1 MRSRRRAQPH
11 PWDEDPCPGVRSPPL
26 RLPLG
31 RLLVATLVATQ
42 PSPAQ
47 EDSRLRSD
55 LTQALDTYSLR
66 NVRWGVLVVSLDQ
79 GDTLFS
85 VEQNAALA
93 PASNLK
99 LLTTAA
105 ALRRLGA
112 DFRFQ
117 TYLLTDGV
125 VSHGVLHGDLVFYGT
140 GDPGISD
147 RFFSHKDEV
156 LRMLVDQLD
165 QLGITSVTG
174 RLIADAS
181 HLPGPLRPTGWDPN
195 DLNDH
200 FAGAVSALSYN
211 ENVVSFRVVA
221 GDRSGVRP
229 EVHTVPDHA
238 GLDVVNNALTVAG
251 RARPRL
257 SILRDNPLDPIRI
270 EGRVTRGARDV
281 WRQMTVSSPPRFAAS
296 ALRGVLV
303 ERGIRV
309 QGGIHVVD
317 TPANSIVGRV
327 TAPRAQ
333 GRSRTRI
340 LAKHVS
346 APLREYLAVVNKRS
360 NNLYAELLFRT
371 VGRTVE
377 GRGSPVASSR
387 AVLDAVA
394 ELGVPIAGLVL
405 LDGSGLSA
413 GSRVTAGAFVALL
426 AGMAETEQWPV
437 YLASLPVAGRRRELG
452 RMYRT
457 AAAGNLRAKT
467 GTIEGVSALSGMVR
481 SRDQERLAFSIL
493 SNGAPSTTRAKRAE
507 NVIGA
512 RLAQFARVPGRAPPV
527 TVTEAAPEP
536 RDEGDDG
543 RYRVRSSE
551 SLSVIA
557 HRLGLTLD
565 AMLRANPRVEP
576 NRILAGQWLAIPQP
590 GGGDSDGA

>member
-1 MRSRRRAQPH
+1 MRSLH
-11 PWDEDPCPGVRSPPL
+11 L
-26 RLPLG
+26 RLLLG
-31 RLLVATLVATQ
+31 GLLVAALTATQ
-42 PSPAQ
+42 RSEAQ
-47 EDSRLRSD
+47 EVSRLRSD
-55 LTQALDTYSLR
+55 LTEALETYR
-66 NVRWGVLVVSLDQ
+66 WPDVQWGVLVVSLDQ

-85 VEQNAALA
+85 VEPNAALV

-125 VSHGVLHGDLVFYGT
+125 VSHGVLRGDLVLYGT

-147 RFFSHKDEV
+147 RFFSQKDEV
-156 LRMLVDQLD
+156 FQLLVDQLE

-181 HLPGPLRPTGWDPN
+181 HLPGPLRPTGWDPA

-221 GDRSGVRP
+221 GARSGVRP

-251 RARPRL
+251 RASPRL
-257 SILRDNPLDPIRI
+257 AILRENPLDPIRI
-270 EGRVTRGARDV
+270 EGRVTRGTRDV
-281 WRQMTVSSPPRFAAS
+281 WRQMTVSSPPHFAAS
-296 ALRGVLV
+296 ALRAVLV

-309 QGGIHVVD
+309 QGGIHVVE

-327 TAPRAQ
+327 TAPRTQ
-333 GRSRTRI
+333 GRNRTRI

-346 APLREYLAVVNKRS
+346 APLRVYLAVVNKRS

-371 VGRTVE
+371 VGRIVE
-377 GRGSPVASSR
+377 GRGSPAASAR

-394 ELGVPIAGLVL
+394 ELGVPIADLVL

-413 GSRVTAGAFVALL
+413 GSRVTAGAFVALI

-437 YLASLPVAGRRRELG
+437 YWASLPVAGQRRELG

-467 GTIEGVSALSGMVR
+467 GTIEGVSALTGMVR

-493 SNGAPSTTRAKRAE
+493 SNGTPSTTRAKRVE
-507 NVIGA
+507 NIIGA
-512 RLAQFARVPGRAPPV
+512 RLAQFARAPGRAPLV
-527 TVTEAAPEP
+527 TVAEAAPAAGENG
-536 RDEGDDG
+536 DEGDDG
-543 RYRVRSSE
+543 RYRVRRGE

-557 HRLGLTLD
+557 QRHGLTLD

-576 NRILAGQWLAIPQP
+576 NRIFAGQWLTIPQP
-590 GGGDSDGA
+590 GGGG

>member
-1 MRSRRRAQPH
+1 MKYYYILTTMTKRKFTERTTQGIAVYIIGLNLLGYRWQDAQ
-11 PWDEDPCPGVRSPPL
+11 
-26 RLPLG
+26 
-31 RLLVATLVATQ
+31 
-42 PSPAQ
+42 
-47 EDSRLRSD
+47 
-55 LTQALDTYSLR
+55 
-66 NVRWGVLVVSLDQ
+66 WGVLVVSLDQ

-85 VEQNAALA
+85 VAPDAPLT

-117 TYLLTDGV
+117 TYLLTEGV
-125 VSHGVLHGDLVFYGT
+125 VSHGVLRGDLVLYGT

-147 RFFSHKDEV
+147 RFFSAKDEV
-156 LRMLVDQLD
+156 FEMLVDQLEE
-165 QLGITSVTG
+165 LGITSVTG

-181 HLPGPLRPTGWDPN
+181 HLPGPLRPAGWDPA

-211 ENVVSFRVVA
+211 ENVVSFRVIA

-229 EVHTVPDHA
+229 EVRTVPDHA

-257 SILRDNPLDPIRI
+257 AILREDPLDPIRI
-270 EGRVTRGARDV
+270 EGRVTRGTRDV
-281 WRQMTVSSPPRFAAS
+281 WRQMTVSSPPHFAAS
-296 ALRGVLV
+296 ALRAVLV

-309 QGGIHVVD
+309 RGGIHVVE
-317 TPANSIVGRV
+317 TPANSIVGRI
-327 TAPRAQ
+327 TAPRVE

-340 LAKHVS
+340 LAKHIS

-371 VGRTVE
+371 VGRTVQ
-377 GRGSPVASSR
+377 GRGSPVASAR

-394 ELGVPIAGLVL
+394 ELGVPTADLVL
-405 LDGSGLSA
+405 MDGSGLSA
-413 GSRVTAGAFVALL
+413 GSRVTASSFVALV
-426 AGMAETEQWPV
+426 AGMAKTEQWPV
-437 YLASLPVAGRRRELG
+437 YWASLPVAGQRRELG

-467 GTIEGVSALSGMVR
+467 GTIEGVSALSGLVR
-481 SRDQERLAFSIL
+481 TRDQERLAFSIL
-493 SNGAPSTTRAKRAE
+493 LNGTPSTTRAKRVE
-507 NVIGA
+507 NIIGA
-512 RLAQFARVPGRAPPV
+512 RLAQFARAPGQAPAV
-527 TVTEAAPEP
+527 TVAEATPAPGEA
-536 RDEGDDG
+536 EDDG
-543 RYRVRSSE
+543 RYRVRDGE
-551 SLSVIA
+551 NLSVIA
-557 HRLGLTLD
+557 QRLGLTLD

-576 NRILAGQWLAIPQP
+576 NRIFPGQWLAIPQP
-590 GGGDSDGA
+590 GGGS

>member
-1 MRSRRRAQPH
+1 MRSLH
-11 PWDEDPCPGVRSPPL
+11 L
-26 RLPLG
+26 RLLLG
-31 RLLVATLVATQ
+31 GLLVAALTATQ
-42 PSPAQ
+42 RSQAQ
-47 EDSRLRSD
+47 EVSRLRSD
-55 LTQALDTYSLR
+55 LTEALETYR
-66 NVRWGVLVVSLDQ
+66 WPDVQWGVLVVSLDQ

-85 VEQNAALA
+85 VEPNAALV

-125 VSHGVLHGDLVFYGT
+125 VSHGVLHGDLVLYGT

-147 RFFSHKDEV
+147 RFFSQKDEV
-156 LRMLVDQLD
+156 FQLLVDQLE

-181 HLPGPLRPTGWDPN
+181 HLPGPLRPTGWDPA

-221 GDRSGVRP
+221 GARSGVRP

-251 RARPRL
+251 RASPRL
-257 SILRDNPLDPIRI
+257 AILRENPLDPIRI

-281 WRQMTVSSPPRFAAS
+281 WRQMTVSSPPHFAAS
-296 ALRGVLV
+296 ALRAVLV

-309 QGGIHVVD
+309 QGGIHVVE

-327 TAPRAQ
+327 TAPRTQ
-333 GRSRTRI
+333 GRNRTRI

-346 APLREYLAVVNKRS
+346 APLRVYLAVVNKRS

-371 VGRTVE
+371 VGRIVE
-377 GRGSPVASSR
+377 GRGSPAASAR

-394 ELGVPIAGLVL
+394 ELGVPIADLVL

-413 GSRVTAGAFVALL
+413 GSRVTAGAFVALI

-437 YLASLPVAGRRRELG
+437 YWASLPVAGQRRELG

-467 GTIEGVSALSGMVR
+467 GTIEGVSALTGMVR

-493 SNGAPSTTRAKRAE
+493 SNGTPSTTRAKRVE
-507 NVIGA
+507 NIIGA
-512 RLAQFARVPGRAPPV
+512 RLAQFARAPGRAPLV
-527 TVTEAAPEP
+527 TVAEAAPATGENG
-536 RDEGDDG
+536 DEGDDG
-543 RYRVRSSE
+543 RYRVRRGE

-557 HRLGLTLD
+557 QRHGLTLD

-576 NRILAGQWLAIPQP
+576 NRIFAGQWLTIPQP
-590 GGGDSDGA
+590 GGSG

>member
-1 MRSRRRAQPH
+1 
-11 PWDEDPCPGVRSPPL
+11 
-26 RLPLG
+26 
-31 RLLVATLVATQ
+31 
-42 PSPAQ
+42 
-47 EDSRLRSD
+47 
-55 LTQALDTYSLR
+55 
-66 NVRWGVLVVSLDQ
+66 VLVVSLDQ

-85 VEQNAALA
+85 FEPDTPLA

-99 LLTTAA
+99 LFTTAA

-125 VSHGVLHGDLVFYGT
+125 VSHGVLRGDLVLYGT

-147 RFFSHKDEV
+147 RFFSEKDEV
-156 LRMLVDQLD
+156 FQDLVDQLEG
-165 QLGITSVTG
+165 LGITSVTG

-181 HLPGPLRPTGWDPN
+181 HLPGPLRPAGWDPA

-211 ENVVSFRVVA
+211 ENVVSFRVIA

-229 EVHTVPDHA
+229 EVQTVPDHA

-251 RARPRL
+251 RAHPRL
-257 SILRDNPLDPIRI
+257 AILREDPLDPIRI
-270 EGRVTRGARDV
+270 EGRVTRGARDI
-281 WRQMTVSSPPRFAAS
+281 WRQMTVSSPPHFAAS
-296 ALRGVLV
+296 ALRAVLV

-309 QGGIHVVD
+309 HGGIHVVE
-317 TPANSIVGRV
+317 TPANSIVGRI
-327 TAPRAQ
+327 TAPTVA

-346 APLREYLAVVNKRS
+346 PPLREYLAVVNKRS
-360 NNLYAELLFRT
+360 TNLYAELLFRT
-371 VGRTVE
+371 VGRSVD
-377 GRGSPVASSR
+377 GRGGPLASAR

-394 ELGVPIAGLVL
+394 ELGVRTTDLVL

-413 GSRVTAGAFVALL
+413 GSRVTAGSFVALL
-426 AGMAETEQWPV
+426 AGMAEADQWPV
-437 YLASLPVAGRRRELG
+437 YWASLPVAGRRGELG

-481 SRDQERLAFSIL
+481 SQDQERLAFSIL
-493 SNGAPSTTRAKRAE
+493 LNGTPSTTRAKRVE
-507 NVIGA
+507 NIIGA
-512 RLAQFARVPGRAPPV
+512 RLARFARAPGQAPV
-527 TVTEAAPEP
+527 ATVAEATPAARETE
-536 RDEGDDG
+536 DDG
-543 RYRVRSSE
+543 RYRVRDGE
-551 SLSVIA
+551 SLGVIA
-557 HRLGLTLD
+557 QRLGLTLD

-576 NRILAGQWLAIPQP
+576 DRIFAGQWLAIPQP
-590 GGGDSDGA
+590 GGAS

>member
-1 MRSRRRAQPH
+1 M
-11 PWDEDPCPGVRSPPL
+11 
-26 RLPLG
+26 PLG
-31 RLLVATLVATQ
+31 RLLVATLLTTQ
-42 PSPAQ
+42 SSPAQ
-47 EDSRLRSD
+47 EISRLRSD
-55 LTQALDTYSLR
+55 LTQALETYDWKD
-66 NVRWGVLVVSLDQ
+66 VQWGVLVVSLDR

-85 VEQNAALA
+85 VEPNAALA

-125 VSHGVLHGDLVFYGT
+125 VSHGVLRGDLVLYGT

-147 RFFSHKDEV
+147 RFFSQKDEV
-156 LRMLVDQLD
+156 FQVLVDQLE

-181 HLPGPLRPTGWDPN
+181 HLPGPLRPTGWDPA

-221 GDRSGVRP
+221 GTRGGVRP

-238 GLDVVNNALTVAG
+238 GLDIVNNALTVVG

-257 SILRDNPLDPIRI
+257 AILRENPLDPIRI
-270 EGRVTRGARDV
+270 EGRVTRGSRDV

-296 ALRGVLV
+296 ALRAVLV

-309 QGGIHVVD
+309 HGGIHVVE
-317 TPANSIVGRV
+317 TPANSVVGRI
-327 TAPRAQ
+327 TAPRAR

-346 APLREYLAVVNKRS
+346 APLHEYLSVVNKRS

-377 GRGSPVASSR
+377 GRGNPVASAK

-394 ELGVPIAGLVL
+394 ELGVPIVDLQL

-413 GSRVTAGAFVALL
+413 GSRVTAGSLVALV

-437 YLASLPVAGRRRELG
+437 YWALLPVAGQRRELG

-467 GTIEGVSALSGMVR
+467 GTIEGVSTLSGMVR

-493 SNGAPSTTRAKRAE
+493 SNGVPSTTRVKRVE
-507 NVIGA
+507 NIIGIHLA
-512 RLAQFARVPGRAPPV
+512 RFARAPGRAPPV
-527 TVTEAAPEP
+527 TDTEAASGPE
-536 RDEGDDG
+536 DEGDDG
-543 RYRVRSSE
+543 RYRVRLGE

-557 HRLGLTLD
+557 QRLGLTLD

-576 NRILAGQWLAIPQP
+576 NRIFAGQWLAIPQP

>member
-1 MRSRRRAQPH
+1 MRSR
-11 PWDEDPCPGVRSPPL
+11 PL
-26 RLPLG
+26 RWLLAG
-31 RLLVATLVATQ
+31 LLVAAPLPAQ
-42 PSPAQ
+42 PSQTQ
-47 EDSRLRSD
+47 EVSRLRSD
-55 LTQALDTYSLR
+55 LTQALETYR
-66 NVRWGVLVVSLDQ
+66 WPDAQWGVLVVSLDQ

-85 VEQNAALA
+85 LEPDAPLA

-99 LLTTAA
+99 LFTTAA
-105 ALRRLGA
+105 ALRKLGA

-125 VSHGVLHGDLVFYGT
+125 VSHGVLRGDLVLYGT

-147 RFFSHKDEV
+147 RFFSEKDKV
-156 LRMLVDQLD
+156 FQDLVDQLER
-165 QLGITSVTG
+165 LGITSVTG

-181 HLPGPLRPTGWDPN
+181 HLAGPLRPAGWDPA

-200 FAGAVSALSYN
+200 FASAVSALSYN
-211 ENVVSFRVVA
+211 ENVVSFRVIA

-229 EVHTVPDHA
+229 VIQTVPDHA

-257 SILRDNPLDPIRI
+257 AILRDDPLDPIRI

-281 WRQMTVSSPPRFAAS
+281 WRQMTVSSPPHFAAS
-296 ALRGVLV
+296 ALRAVLV

-309 QGGIHVVD
+309 RGGIHVVE
-317 TPANSIVGRV
+317 TPANSIVGRI
-327 TAPRAQ
+327 TAPTVA

-371 VGRTVE
+371 VGRSVE
-377 GRGSPVASSR
+377 GRGGPMASAR

-394 ELGVPIAGLVL
+394 ELGVRTTDLVL

-413 GSRVTAGAFVALL
+413 GSRLTAGAFVALL
-426 AGMAETEQWPV
+426 AGMADTAQWPV
-437 YLASLPVAGRRRELG
+437 YWASLPVAGRRRELG

-493 SNGAPSTTRAKRAE
+493 LNGTPSTTRAKRVE
-507 NVIGA
+507 NIIGA
-512 RLAQFARVPGRAPPV
+512 RLARFARAPGQAPVV
-527 TVTEAAPEP
+527 TDAGATPAAGETE
-536 RDEGDDG
+536 DDG
-543 RYRVRSSE
+543 RYRVRDGE
-551 SLSVIA
+551 SLGVIA
-557 HRLGLTLD
+557 QRLGLTLD

-576 NRILAGQWLAIPQP
+576 DRIFAGQWLVIPQP
-590 GGGDSDGA
+590 GGGS